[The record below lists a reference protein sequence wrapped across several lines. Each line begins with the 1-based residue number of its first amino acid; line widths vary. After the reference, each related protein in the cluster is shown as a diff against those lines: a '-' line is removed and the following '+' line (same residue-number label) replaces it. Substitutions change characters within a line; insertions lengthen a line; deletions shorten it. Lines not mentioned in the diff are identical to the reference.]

1 MRMSK
6 KKNKKPSIFF
16 TFLTRKL
23 WNYANKRMIKTAK
36 KDPGFAQLLINYSA
50 SVQINTKDDLIN
62 TFLIFDG
69 KGGVKYS
76 KGKIENPDASLIF
89 RSVKDLFIILKN
101 FGDIYEGMLESRF
114 ELRGNLNVLF
124 KYQFL
129 TNYYNPKVKKIK
141 NISEKLV
148 ATLEA

>member
-1 MRMSK
+1 M
-6 KKNKKPSIFF
+6 
-16 TFLTRKL
+16 
-23 WNYANKRMIKTAK
+23 
-36 KDPGFAQLLINYSA
+36 
-50 SVQINTKDDLIN
+50 V
-62 TFLIFDG
+62 FDG
-69 KGGVKYS
+69 KGGITYS
-76 KGKIENPDASLIF
+76 KGKIENPDATIIY

-141 NISEKLV
+141 NISEKLE
-148 ATLEA
+148 AELEAK